1 MFLIFCLFL
10 AFDELVCIVDR
21 EAITKEEIVYISLF
35 YPGVGYEDIIE
46 KVINTKIIEYIAQEE
61 TLTVS
66 KEEISQ
72 MKDEITANNPGVV
85 SLLSND
91 YITKLYDEQ
100 IKVQIL
106 TNKLIST
113 KFRGRLRVSPAEI
126 QKFYRKHRDSFM
138 IPELITFERLQIPV
152 YSSDDKNPSLN
163 KAKKILSEYKEG
175 SDFASLAK
183 KYSDDFASIPYG
195 GRLGTFAPQ
204 DIPSHLAG
212 VLELKEG
219 EAEIFE
225 SPTGYHIIKLDKR
238 EGINLSI
245 SQIQLEFKFKEED
258 IKSAENR
265 ALQIKREWLSEEDT
279 TFSYKTEL
287 IGPLPIQTTTPAL
300 IALTDTMKIGQISDP
315 ILEGTKFHLL
325 RLKEREKNR
334 IPEFSEIKDKLS
346 NVIMQQKM
354 MNLIDEWLEKEK
366 THIFIKR
373 I

>member
-21 EAITKEEIVYISLF
+21 EAITKEEIGYISLF

-46 KVINTKIIEYIAQEE
+46 KVINNKIIEYLAQEE

-72 MKDEITANNPGVV
+72 MKDEIIANNSGVA

-91 YITKLYDEQ
+91 YVNKLYDEQ
-100 IKVQIL
+100 LQAQIL

-113 KFRGRLRVSPAEI
+113 KFRQRLRVSPAEI
-126 QKFYRKHRDSFM
+126 QKFYRNHRDSLM
-138 IPELITFERLQIPV
+138 IPELITLERLQVPV
-152 YSSDDKNPSLN
+152 YPSDDNPTL
-163 KAKKILSEYKEG
+163 KEAKKILSKYKKG
-175 SDFASLAK
+175 ADFASLAK

-195 GRLGTFAPQ
+195 GRLGTFSAE
-204 DIPSHLAG
+204 DIPPHLAG
-212 VLELKEG
+212 VLDLKEG

-225 SPTGYHIIKLDKR
+225 SPTGYHIIKLDSR

-287 IGPLPIQTTTPAL
+287 IGPLPVQTITPAL

-315 ILEGTKFHLL
+315 ILEGANFHLL

-334 IPEFSEIKDKLS
+334 IPEFSEIKDRLS

-354 MNLIDEWLEKEK
+354 MNMIDEWLEKEK
-366 THIFIKR
+366 NHIFIKR